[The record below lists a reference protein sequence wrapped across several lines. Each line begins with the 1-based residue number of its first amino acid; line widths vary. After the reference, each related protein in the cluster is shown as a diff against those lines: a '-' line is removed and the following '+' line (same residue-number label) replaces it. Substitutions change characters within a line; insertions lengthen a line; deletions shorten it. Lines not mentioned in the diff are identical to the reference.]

1 MGFGSGFGVNFTA
14 STRFSGGG
22 GTDRLNG
29 PYANYDAALTA
40 LRSKSLAQDGD
51 AYVLSSGQLFA
62 AYVSEGPGI
71 LIPADLYPQ
80 IDAYVSNAT
89 GIAHQTTT
97 DTQADLIAR
106 GWTTTTTGAGTIT
119 GGDGSAFRL
128 NTVTGSSTSAEIQF
142 VSSTNTPRVLMLTK
156 IQPIVGTTLSA
167 SRHRIFSGAR
177 YLQMSS
183 TDGVLGQ
190 FDTYDFGS
198 NARVVGTIGQFTD
211 TTAQWYLLVYNED
224 STNNIAYWVRLDGP
238 PEERVS
244 VQIGALPGNALLV
257 LSHAAARGSVG
268 SQCSFDVCETHALE
282 MI

>member
-1 MGFGSGFGVNFTA
+1 MGLLDFGSTPEGGVK
-14 STRFSGGG
+14 
-22 GTDRLNG
+22 G
-29 PYANYDAALTA
+29 PYTDYDTALTA
-40 LRSKSLAQDGD
+40 LRADATASDGD
-51 AYVLSSGQLFA
+51 AYQLDSGQLFA
-62 AYVSEGPGI
+62 AYTSEGPGI
-71 LIPADLYPQ
+71 LIPSDLYPQ

-89 GIAHQTTT
+89 GIAHQTID
-97 DTQADLIAR
+97 DTQADLVAR
-106 GWTTTTTGAGTIT
+106 GWTTTTSGSGTIT

-128 NTVTGSSTSAEIQF
+128 DTVTGSSTSAEIQF
-142 VSSTNTPRVLMLTK
+142 ASSTNTPRVLMLTK

-224 STNNIAYWVRLDGP
+224 STNNIAYWVRLEGP

-244 VQIGALPGNALLV
+244 VSFQGGALPTTTFLL
-257 LSHAAARGSVG
+257 LGHAAARQSVG
-268 SQCSFDVCETHALE
+268 SQCSFDVYETHALE